1 MKGVTMYRTNL
12 KINIFTN
19 ISGTDGEDLV
29 CNIFDEL
36 MARLTEFIND
46 EVNIFDFTINE
57 EFFVKSEKSLIEK
70 LPIIERKLSE
80 NLDLTET
87 LSDDFEFDTGYCD
100 NLCINIDYEEYN
112 MKTLSRKAGTYAIKF
127 TKSEDFGILID
138 INHDSRQHE
147 HKNID
152 SLIHEKFIEVGELL
166 SVDWFLKNHLEWSED
181 WQNDEKTKVNRKAL
195 EYHGID
201 ASNDEVYQTFI
212 NAIKSI
218 KTDTDKVFS
227 SLYGMLV
234 TNSLGKTAYEQYI
247 RNKFEVML
255 AINPTETLKR
265 LNDMTLKF
273 NLTDKL
279 PSVTTWSPSEED
291 I

>member
-1 MKGVTMYRTNL
+1 MNKQ
-12 KINIFTN
+12 
-19 ISGTDGEDLV
+19 
-29 CNIFDEL
+29 
-36 MARLTEFIND
+36 
-46 EVNIFDFTINE
+46 
-57 EFFVKSEKSLIEK
+57 FFVKSKESLIEK

-80 NLDLTET
+80 NLDLDET
-87 LSDDFEFDTGYCD
+87 LSDNFEFDTGYCD

-112 MKTLSRKAGTYAIKF
+112 PKTLSQRGGTYAIKF
-127 TKSEDFGILID
+127 TKDKNLGILTD
-138 INHDSRQHE
+138 VNHDNRQYE
-147 HKNID
+147 NRNID
-152 SLIHEKFIEVGELL
+152 NLIHDGFIEVGEFL
-166 SVDWFLKNHLEWSED
+166 SVDWFLNGHLPWSAN
-181 WQNDEKTKVNRKAL
+181 WQDSEKTKINRKAL

-218 KTDTDKVFS
+218 KTDTDKIFPD
-227 SLYGMLV
+227 LRTLLF
-234 TNSLGKTAYEQYI
+234 TNELGKTAYKQYV
-247 RNKFEVML
+247 RNRFETML
-255 AINPTETLKR
+255 AINPEETLKH

>member
-1 MKGVTMYRTNL
+1 MYRTNL
-12 KINIFTN
+12 KINISTN

-36 MARLTEFIND
+36 MARPTEFMNG
-46 EVNIFDFTINE
+46 EVNIFDFTMNE
-57 EFFVKSEKSLIEK
+57 KFSTRSEKSLIEK

-80 NLDLTET
+80 NLDLNET

-100 NLCINIDYEEYN
+100 SLHIRIDYEEYN
-112 MKTLSRKAGTYAIKF
+112 PKTLRQRCGTYAIKF
-127 TKSEDFGILID
+127 TKDKDLGILTD
-138 INHDSRQHE
+138 INHDNRQYE
-147 HKNID
+147 NRNID
-152 SLIHEKFIEVGELL
+152 NLIHDGFIEVGEFL

-181 WQNDEKTKVNRKAL
+181 WQNDKKTKVNRKAL

-227 SLYGMLV
+227 SLYRMLI
-234 TNSLGKTAYEQYI
+234 TNPSGKTAYEQYV
-247 RNKFEVML
+247 RNKFEVMF
-255 AINPTETLKR
+255 AINPPETLKH

-273 NLTDKL
+273 NFTDKL
-279 PSVTTWSPSEED
+279 PSITIWSPSEEE
-291 I
+291 

>member
-1 MKGVTMYRTNL
+1 MYRTNL

-19 ISGTDGEDLV
+19 VSGTDGEDLV

-36 MARLTEFIND
+36 MARLTEFMD
-46 EVNIFDFTINE
+46 SEVNIFDFTINE
-57 EFFVKSEKSLIEK
+57 QFSVKSKESLIEK

-80 NLDLTET
+80 NLDLGET

-138 INHDSRQHE
+138 VNHDSRQHE

-152 SLIHEKFIEVGELL
+152 SLIREKFIEVGELL
-166 SVDWFLKNHLEWSED
+166 SVDWFLNGHLPWSAN
-181 WQNDEKTKVNRKAL
+181 WQDAEKTKVNRKAL

-201 ASNDEVYQTFI
+201 ASNDKVYQTFI
-212 NAIKSI
+212 NTIKSI

-227 SLYGMLV
+227 SLYKMLI
-234 TNSLGKTAYEQYI
+234 TNPLGKTAYEQYV
-247 RNKFEVML
+247 RNKFEVMFT
-255 AINPTETLKR
+255 INPTETLKR

>member
-1 MKGVTMYRTNL
+1 MYKTNL

-19 ISGTDGEDLV
+19 VSGTDGEDLV

-36 MARLTEFIND
+36 IARLVEFING
-46 EVNIFDFTINE
+46 EVNIFDFTMNE
-57 EFFVKSEKSLIEK
+57 EFSTRSEKSLIEK
-70 LPIIERKLSE
+70 LPIIEKKLSE

-87 LSDDFEFDTGYCD
+87 LSDDFEFDTGCCD

-138 INHDSRQHE
+138 VNHDSRQHE

-152 SLIHEKFIEVGELL
+152 SLIREKFIEVGELL
-166 SVDWFLKNHLEWSED
+166 SVDWFLNGHLPWSAN
-181 WQNDEKTKVNRKAL
+181 WQDSEKAKVNRKAL

-218 KTDTDKVFS
+218 KTDTDKVFPN
-227 SLYGMLV
+227 LYRMLI
-234 TNSLGKTAYEQYI
+234 TSPLGRTTYEQYVKN
-247 RNKFEVML
+247 RFEVML
-255 AINPTETLKR
+255 AINPTETLKH
-265 LNDMTLKF
+265 LNNMTLKF

>member
-1 MKGVTMYRTNL
+1 MYRTNL
-12 KINIFTN
+12 KIDISTN
-19 ISGTDGEDLV
+19 VSGTDGEDLV

-36 MARLTEFIND
+36 MMRLSEFIEG
-46 EVNIFDFTINE
+46 EVDIFDFTMNE
-57 EFFVKSEKSLIEK
+57 EFSTKSEKSLIEK

-100 NLCINIDYEEYN
+100 DLHIRIDYEEFN
-112 MKTLSRKAGTYAIKF
+112 PKTLRQRSGTYAIKF
-127 TKSEDFGILID
+127 TKSADLGIITD
-138 INHDSRQHE
+138 INHDNRQYE
-147 HKNID
+147 NKNINN
-152 SLIHEKFIEVGELL
+152 LIHDEFIEIGELL
-166 SVDWFLKNHLEWSED
+166 SVDWFLKNHLEWSDD
-181 WQNDEKTKVNRKAL
+181 WQNDEKTEINRKAL

-201 ASNDEVYQTFI
+201 ASNDETYQTFI

-218 KTDTDKVFS
+218 KTDTDKIFLNLY
-227 SLYGMLV
+227 SLLF
-234 TNSLGKTAYEQYI
+234 TSSLGKTAYEQYV
-247 RNKFEVML
+247 RNRFEAML

>member
-1 MKGVTMYRTNL
+1 MYRTNL
-12 KINIFTN
+12 KINISTN

-29 CNIFDEL
+29 CNIFDDL
-36 MARLTEFIND
+36 VARLAEFVEDEYDIFNTSINKQ
-46 EVNIFDFTINE
+46 
-57 EFFVKSEKSLIEK
+57 FFVKSEKSLIEE
-70 LPIIERKLSE
+70 LPYIERKLSE
-80 NLDLTET
+80 NLDLDET

-100 NLCINIDYEEYN
+100 NLHIHIDYEEYN
-112 MKTLSRKAGTYAIKF
+112 PKTFRQRGGTYAIKF
-127 TKSEDFGILID
+127 TKDKDLGILTD
-138 INHDSRQHE
+138 INHDNRQYE
-147 HKNID
+147 VKNID
-152 SLIHEKFIEVGELL
+152 NLIHNGFIEVGEFL

-181 WQNDEKTKVNRKAL
+181 WQNDEKTRVNRKAL

-218 KTDTDKVFS
+218 KTDTDKIFPD
-227 SLYGMLV
+227 LRTLLF
-234 TNSLGKTAYEQYI
+234 TNKLGKTAYEQYV
-247 RNKFEVML
+247 RNRFEIML

-265 LNDMTLKF
+265 LNDITLKF

>member
-1 MKGVTMYRTNL
+1 MYRTNL
-12 KINIFTN
+12 KINISTN
-19 ISGTDGEDLV
+19 VSGTDGEDLI

-36 MARLTEFIND
+36 MARLTEFMKG
-46 EVNIFDFTINE
+46 EVNIFDFTMNE
-57 EFFVKSEKSLIEK
+57 KFSTRSEKSLIEK

-80 NLDLTET
+80 NLDLNET
-87 LSDDFEFDTGYCD
+87 LSDNFEFDTGYCD
-100 NLCINIDYEEYN
+100 NLNICIDYEEYN
-112 MKTLSRKAGTYAIKF
+112 PETLRQRGGTYAIKF
-127 TKSEDFGILID
+127 AKDKNLGILTD
-138 INHDSRQHE
+138 VNHDNRQYE
-147 HKNID
+147 NRNINN
-152 SLIHEKFIEVGELL
+152 LIHDGFIEVGELL
-166 SVDWFLKNHLEWSED
+166 SVDWFLNGHLLWSAN
-181 WQNDEKTKVNRKAL
+181 WQDSEKTKINRKAL

-227 SLYGMLV
+227 SLYRMLI
-234 TNSLGKTAYEQYI
+234 TSPSGKTAYEQYI

-255 AINPTETLKR
+255 AINPTETLKH

-279 PSVTTWSPSEED
+279 PSITTWSPSEEE

>member
-1 MKGVTMYRTNL
+1 MYRTNL
-12 KINIFTN
+12 KINISTN

-29 CNIFDEL
+29 YNIFDDL
-36 MARLTEFIND
+36 VAQISEFVED
-46 EVNIFDFTINE
+46 EYDIFNTSMNKQ
-57 EFFVKSEKSLIEK
+57 FFVKSEESLIEK
-70 LPIIERKLSE
+70 LPYIERKLSK
-80 NLDLTET
+80 NLDLNET

-112 MKTLSRKAGTYAIKF
+112 PKTLSQRGGTYAIKF
-127 TKSEDFGILID
+127 TKDKDLGILTD
-138 INHDSRQHE
+138 INHDNRQYKN
-147 HKNID
+147 KNID
-152 SLIHEKFIEVGELL
+152 NLIHDGFIEAGEFL

-181 WQNDEKTKVNRKAL
+181 WQADEKTKVNRKAL
-195 EYHGID
+195 EYHGIN

-227 SLYGMLV
+227 NLYRMLIP
-234 TNSLGKTAYEQYI
+234 SPSGKATYEQYI

-255 AINPTETLKR
+255 TINPTETLKH
-265 LNDMTLKF
+265 LNDMALKF

-279 PSVTTWSPSEED
+279 PSITTWSPSEEE

>member
-1 MKGVTMYRTNL
+1 MYRTNL
-12 KINIFTN
+12 KINISTN
-19 ISGTDGEDLV
+19 VSGTDGKDLV

-36 MARLTEFIND
+36 MARLTEFMEG
-46 EVNIFDFTINE
+46 EVNIFDFTMNE
-57 EFFVKSEKSLIEK
+57 KFSTRSEKSLIEK

-80 NLDLTET
+80 NLDLNET
-87 LSDDFEFDTGYCD
+87 LSDNFEFDTGYCD
-100 NLCINIDYEEYN
+100 SLHIRIDYEEYDPETF
-112 MKTLSRKAGTYAIKF
+112 KRRGGTYAIKF
-127 TKSEDFGILID
+127 TKDKDLGILTD
-138 INHDSRQHE
+138 VNHDNRQYE
-147 HKNID
+147 NRNID
-152 SLIHEKFIEVGELL
+152 NLIHDGFIEVGEFL
-166 SVDWFLKNHLEWSED
+166 SVDWFLNGHLPWSAN
-181 WQNDEKTKVNRKAL
+181 WQDAEKTKVNRKAL

-227 SLYGMLV
+227 SLYRMLI
-234 TNSLGKTAYEQYI
+234 TSPSGKTAYEQYI

-255 AINPTETLKR
+255 AINPTETLKH

-279 PSVTTWSPSEED
+279 PSITTWSPLSEE
-291 I
+291 

>member
-1 MKGVTMYRTNL
+1 MYRTNL
-12 KINIFTN
+12 KIDVNTN
-19 ISGTDGEDLV
+19 VSGTDGEDLV

-36 MARLTEFIND
+36 IARLAEFMEA
-46 EVNIFDFTINE
+46 EVNIFDFTMNE
-57 EFFVKSEKSLIEK
+57 EFSTKSEKSLIEK

-100 NLCINIDYEEYN
+100 SLHIHIDYEEYN
-112 MKTLSRKAGTYAIKF
+112 MKSLSRKAGTYAIKF

-138 INHDSRQHE
+138 VNHDSRQHK

-152 SLIHEKFIEVGELL
+152 SLIREKFIEVGELL
-166 SVDWFLKNHLEWSED
+166 SVDWFLNGHLPWSAN
-181 WQNDEKTKVNRKAL
+181 WQDAEKTKVNRKAL

-218 KTDTDKVFS
+218 KTDTDKVFPN
-227 SLYGMLV
+227 LYRMLI
-234 TNSLGKTAYEQYI
+234 TSPLGRTTYEQYVKN
-247 RNKFEVML
+247 RFEVML
-255 AINPTETLKR
+255 AINPTETLKH

>member
-1 MKGVTMYRTNL
+1 MYRTNL
-12 KINIFTN
+12 KINISTN
-19 ISGTDGEDLV
+19 VSGTDGEDLV

-36 MARLTEFIND
+36 TARLAEFINGK
-46 EVNIFDFTINE
+46 VNIFDFTMNE
-57 EFFVKSEKSLIEK
+57 EFSTRSEKSLIEK

-80 NLDLTET
+80 NLDLGET

-112 MKTLSRKAGTYAIKF
+112 PKTLSQRDGTYAIKF
-127 TKSEDFGILID
+127 TKDKDLGILTD
-138 INHDSRQHE
+138 INHDNRQYE
-147 HKNID
+147 NKNID
-152 SLIHEKFIEVGELL
+152 NLIHDGFIEAGEFL
-166 SVDWFLKNHLEWSED
+166 SVDWFLKDHPEWTKD
-181 WQNDEKTKVNRKAL
+181 WKNDEKTKINREAL

-227 SLYGMLV
+227 SLYRMLII
-234 TNSLGKTAYEQYI
+234 SPLGKTAYEQYI

-255 AINPTETLKR
+255 AINPTETLKH

-279 PSVTTWSPSEED
+279 PSITTWSPSEEE
-291 I
+291 

>member
-1 MKGVTMYRTNL
+1 MYRTNL
-12 KINIFTN
+12 KINISTN
-19 ISGTDGEDLV
+19 VSGTDGEDLV
-29 CNIFDEL
+29 CNIFDDL
-36 MARLTEFIND
+36 VARLAEFVEDEYDIFNTSINKQ
-46 EVNIFDFTINE
+46 
-57 EFFVKSEKSLIEK
+57 FFVKSEKSLIEK
-70 LPIIERKLSE
+70 LPYIERKLSE

-112 MKTLSRKAGTYAIKF
+112 PKTLSQRGGTYAIKF
-127 TKSEDFGILID
+127 TKDKNLGILTD
-138 INHDSRQHE
+138 INHDNRQYE
-147 HKNID
+147 VKNID
-152 SLIHEKFIEVGELL
+152 NLIHNGFIEVGEFL
-166 SVDWFLKNHLEWSED
+166 SVDWFLKNHLEWSKG
-181 WQNDEKTKVNRKAL
+181 WQNDEKTGINRRAL

-227 SLYGMLV
+227 SLYRMLI
-234 TNSLGKTAYEQYI
+234 TSPSGKTAYEQYI

-255 AINPTETLKR
+255 AINPTETLKH

>member
-1 MKGVTMYRTNL
+1 MYRTNL
-12 KINIFTN
+12 KINISTN
-19 ISGTDGEDLV
+19 VSGTDGEDLV

-36 MARLTEFIND
+36 MARLTEFMEG
-46 EVNIFDFTINE
+46 EVNIFDFTMNE
-57 EFFVKSEKSLIEK
+57 EFSTKSEKSLIEE

-80 NLDLTET
+80 NLDLDET
-87 LSDDFEFDTGYCD
+87 LSDNFEFDTGYCD

-112 MKTLSRKAGTYAIKF
+112 PKTLSQRGGTYAIKF
-127 TKSEDFGILID
+127 NKDKNLEILTD
-138 INHDSRQHE
+138 INHDNRQY
-147 HKNID
+147 KNRNID
-152 SLIHEKFIEVGELL
+152 NLIHDEFIEVGEFL
-166 SVDWFLKNHLEWSED
+166 SVDWFLKNHPEQSED
-181 WQNDEKTKVNRKAL
+181 WQNNEKTKVNRKAL

-227 SLYGMLV
+227 SLYRMLI
-234 TNSLGKTAYEQYI
+234 TSPSGKTTYEQYV
-247 RNKFEVML
+247 RNQFEKML
-255 AINPTETLKR
+255 AINPPETLKS

-279 PSVTTWSPSEED
+279 PSVTTWSPFEEEK
-291 I
+291 

>member
-1 MKGVTMYRTNL
+1 MYKTNL
-12 KINIFTN
+12 KINISTN
-19 ISGTDGEDLV
+19 ISGTDGEDLI

-36 MARLTEFIND
+36 MARLTEFMEG
-46 EVNIFDFTINE
+46 EVNIFDFTMNE
-57 EFFVKSEKSLIEK
+57 EFSTKSEKSLIGK
-70 LPIIERKLSE
+70 LPIIEKKLSE
-80 NLDLTET
+80 NLDLGET

-112 MKTLSRKAGTYAIKF
+112 PKTFSQRGGTYAIKF
-127 TKSEDFGILID
+127 TKDKNLGILTD
-138 INHDSRQHE
+138 VNHDNRQYE
-147 HKNID
+147 NRNID
-152 SLIHEKFIEVGELL
+152 NLIHDGFIEVGEFL
-166 SVDWFLKNHLEWSED
+166 SVDWFLKNHPEWSED
-181 WQNDEKTKVNRKAL
+181 WQNNEKTKVNRKAL

-201 ASNDEVYQTFI
+201 TFNDEVYQTFI

-227 SLYGMLV
+227 SLYRMLI
-234 TNSLGKTAYEQYI
+234 TSPSGKTTYEQYV
-247 RNKFEVML
+247 RNKFEVMFT
-255 AINPTETLKR
+255 INPTETLKH

-279 PSVTTWSPSEED
+279 PSVTTWSPSEEE

>member
-1 MKGVTMYRTNL
+1 MYRTNL

-19 ISGTDGEDLV
+19 VSGTDGEDLV
-29 CNIFDEL
+29 CNIFDDL
-36 MARLTEFIND
+36 IARLTEFMD
-46 EVNIFDFTINE
+46 GEVSIFDFTMNE
-57 EFFVKSEKSLIEK
+57 EFSARSEKSLIEK
-70 LPIIERKLSE
+70 LPIIEKKLSE

-112 MKTLSRKAGTYAIKF
+112 PKTFKRRGGTYAIKF
-127 TKSEDFGILID
+127 TKDKDLGILTD
-138 INHDSRQHE
+138 INHDNRQYE
-147 HKNID
+147 VKNID
-152 SLIHEKFIEVGELL
+152 NLIHNRFIEVGEFL
-166 SVDWFLKNHLEWSED
+166 SVDWFLKNHPEWTKD
-181 WQNDEKTKVNRKAL
+181 WKNDEKTKINREAL

-227 SLYGMLV
+227 SLYRMLII
-234 TNSLGKTAYEQYI
+234 SPLGKTAYEQYI

-255 AINPTETLKR
+255 AINPTETLKH

-273 NLTDKL
+273 NFTDKL
-279 PSVTTWSPSEED
+279 PSITIWSPSEEE
-291 I
+291 

>member
-1 MKGVTMYRTNL
+1 MYRTNL
-12 KINIFTN
+12 KVNISTN
-19 ISGTDGEDLV
+19 ISGTDGEDLI

-36 MARLTEFIND
+36 MARLTEFMD
-46 EVNIFDFTINE
+46 GEVNIFDFTMNE
-57 EFFVKSEKSLIEK
+57 EFFTKSEKSLIGK

-80 NLDLTET
+80 NLDLNET
-87 LSDDFEFDTGYCD
+87 LSDNFEFDTGYCD
-100 NLCINIDYEEYN
+100 SLHIRIDYEEYN
-112 MKTLSRKAGTYAIKF
+112 PKTLKQRCGTYAIKF

-138 INHDSRQHE
+138 VNHDSRQHE

-152 SLIHEKFIEVGELL
+152 SLIRKKFTEVGELL
-166 SVDWFLKNHLEWSED
+166 SVDWFLNGHLPWSAN
-181 WQNDEKTKVNRKAL
+181 WQDAKKTKVNRKAL

-218 KTDTDKVFS
+218 KTDTDNVFS
-227 SLYGMLV
+227 NLYRMLI
-234 TNSLGKTAYEQYI
+234 TNPSGKTAYEQYI

-255 AINPTETLKR
+255 AINPTETLKH

-279 PSVTTWSPSEED
+279 PSVTTWSPSEEE
-291 I
+291 

>member
-1 MKGVTMYRTNL
+1 MYRTNL
-12 KINIFTN
+12 KINISTN
-19 ISGTDGEDLV
+19 ISGTDGEDLI
-29 CNIFDEL
+29 CNIFDDL
-36 MARLTEFIND
+36 VARLAEFVEDEYDIFNTSINKQ
-46 EVNIFDFTINE
+46 
-57 EFFVKSEKSLIEK
+57 FFVKSEKSLIEEF
-70 LPIIERKLSE
+70 PIIERKLSE

-87 LSDDFEFDTGYCD
+87 LSDDFDFDTGYCD

-112 MKTLSRKAGTYAIKF
+112 PKTLSQRGGTYAIKF
-127 TKSEDFGILID
+127 TKDKNLGILTD
-138 INHDSRQHE
+138 INPDNRQYE
-147 HKNID
+147 NKNID
-152 SLIHEKFIEVGELL
+152 SLIREKFIEVGELL
-166 SVDWFLKNHLEWSED
+166 SVDWFLNGHLPWSAN
-181 WQNDEKTKVNRKAL
+181 WQDAEKTKVNRKAL
-195 EYHGID
+195 EYHGIN
-201 ASNDEVYQTFI
+201 ASNDEVYQNFI

-227 SLYGMLV
+227 NLYRMLI
-234 TNSLGKTAYEQYI
+234 TSPLGKTTYEQYI

-255 AINPTETLKR
+255 AMNPTETLKC